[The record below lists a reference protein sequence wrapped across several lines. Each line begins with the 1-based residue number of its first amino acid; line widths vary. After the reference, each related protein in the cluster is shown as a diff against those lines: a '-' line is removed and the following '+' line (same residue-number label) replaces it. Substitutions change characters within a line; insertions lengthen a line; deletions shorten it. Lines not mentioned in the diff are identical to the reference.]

1 MLDELRYGIRSLGRV
16 PSLTAISIL
25 TVALGIGAGTSL
37 FSVVKAVLLNPLPYP
52 QADRLVWLT
61 EASGR
66 FRNRA
71 VSFPDFDD
79 FRSQS
84 RSFSV
89 MAAFS
94 TETATVG
101 DNVPEKAEMVAA
113 SEEFFNVL
121 GVRPA
126 VGRTFSQAEQLAAKP
141 SVVILSHGL
150 WQRIYGG
157 DRRILGR
164 TIQLNGVPVTVIGIM
179 PPRFAFPD
187 QTEGWVPLYQRSSAR
202 TAHNYRAIGR
212 LRPGVTIEQ
221 AQADVSG
228 IARRLKRQYPN
239 PFQNEDASIVS
250 LYSHIVG
257 EVRPALL
264 ILFAAVGFLLLI
276 VCVNVANLLLVR
288 VSARAR
294 ELAIRAA
301 VGAGRWRLLRLT
313 LGESLLLAL
322 AGGASGCALA
332 GWSID
337 LLRILLPASIPRVAE
352 IRMDFGVFVF
362 AFAVSAATG
371 LVFGALPAWRASH
384 SDPNEGLRAGSRSYT
399 AGVRSQR
406 TQGALVISEV
416 ALALV
421 LVAGAG
427 LLMQSFWRLR
437 AVNPGFN
444 PDHVLAATLTFPVVD
459 EDHGLIAK
467 YRELFHQVRTIPGT
481 QGAAIAVDPPLS
493 RYSRDGNFVIENRR
507 EVKNA
512 DAQYSVVTPGY
523 FETLRIP
530 LLRGR
535 DFTDADSERAPGVAI
550 INAEMARVY
559 FPGTDPIGQRIWFPS
574 FEPDEPLWLTI
585 IGIAPDVR
593 QRDLIAP
600 VQPQAY
606 VCYAQIR
613 HPGILEDATLVL
625 RGAVDPAGLAPPIR
639 NRLRDIDRGAAVVF
653 RSMDSILADATAR
666 QRFQMQVLAAFAIL
680 ALLLAAIGL
689 YGVLSYA
696 VTRSRNE
703 IGIRLALGA
712 QPAAVFRMVTGRAL
726 RLALFGV
733 AFGLAGWV
741 AVHRLLNVLLFGV
754 TAGNAASLAGA
765 TALLLLI
772 TLLASWFPARRA
784 TRIDPASALREE

>member
-1 MLDELRYGIRSLGRV
+1 MLDELRYGIRSLRRA
-16 PSLTAISIL
+16 PSLTAISTL

-52 QADRLVWLT
+52 QADRLVWIT

-66 FRNRA
+66 FRNRS

-84 RSFSV
+84 RSFST
-89 MAAFS
+89 MAAFA
-94 TETATVG
+94 TRTATVG
-101 DNVPEKAEMVAA
+101 DSVPEKAETAA
-113 SEEFFNVL
+113 VSEEFFDVL

-126 VGRTFSQAEQLAAKP
+126 FGRTFSQAEQLAPKP
-141 SVVILSHGL
+141 SVVILSYGL

-157 DRRILGR
+157 DRGILGR
-164 TIQLNGVPVTVIGIM
+164 TVRLNGAPVTVIGIM
-179 PPRFAFPD
+179 PPRFAYPD
-187 QTEGWVPLYQRSSAR
+187 QTEGWLPFYRRNSSR
-202 TAHNYRAIGR
+202 TAHNYRVIGR
-212 LRPGVTIEQ
+212 LRPGVTVEQ
-221 AQADVSG
+221 AQADLSG
-228 IARRLKRQYPN
+228 IARRLKRQYPS
-239 PFQNEDASIVS
+239 PFQNEDASTVS
-250 LYSHIVG
+250 LYSHLVG

-288 VSARAR
+288 ISGRSR

-301 VGAGRWRLLRLT
+301 IGAGRLHLLQQT
-313 LGESLLLAL
+313 LAESLLLGL
-322 AGGASGCALA
+322 AGGGLGCVMA
-332 GWSID
+332 GWSTA
-337 LLRILLPASIPRVAE
+337 LLRILLPASVPRVAE
-352 IRMDFGVFVF
+352 IRMDAGVFLF

-371 LVFGALPAWRASH
+371 LLFGALPAWRASH
-384 SDPNEGLRAGSRSYT
+384 SDPNQGLRAGSRSWT
-399 AGVRSQR
+399 PGVRSQR

-444 PDHVLAATLTFPVVD
+444 PERVMAATLTFPVVD
-459 EDHGLIAK
+459 EDRGLTAK
-467 YRELFHQVRTIPGT
+467 YRELFHQVRTIPGA
-481 QGAAIAVDPPLS
+481 QAAAIAVDPPLS
-493 RYSRDGNFVIENRR
+493 RFSRDGNFIIENRR

-512 DAQYSVVTPGY
+512 DAQYSVVTPAY

-535 DFTDADSERAPGVAI
+535 DFTDDDSERAPGVAI
-550 INAEMARVY
+550 INSEMARVY

-574 FEPDEPLWLTI
+574 FEPDQQLWLTI
-585 IGIAPDVR
+585 IGIAPNVT
-593 QRDLIAP
+593 QHDLIAP

-613 HPGILEDATLVL
+613 HLGILEDATLVV
-625 RGAVDPAGLAPPIR
+625 RGAVDPAALAPAIR
-639 NRLRDIDRGAAVVF
+639 SRLRAVDRGAAVSF
-653 RSMDSILADATAR
+653 QSMDSILADATAR
-666 QRFQMQVLAAFAIL
+666 QRFQMEVLAAFATL

-689 YGVLSYA
+689 YGVLSYT

-712 QPAAVFRMVTGRAL
+712 QPGAVFRMVTGRAL

-733 AFGLAGWV
+733 GIGVAGWLM
-741 AVHRLLNVLLFGV
+741 VHRLLNALLFGV
-754 TAGNAASLAGA
+754 TGGNPANLAEA
-765 TALLLLI
+765 MALLLMI
-772 TLLASWFPARRA
+772 AVIASWFPARRA